1 MVWAVRM
8 CVLAHRAMDVP
19 KKVSLQAMLT
29 LLSEFLGVIVKQ
41 NRVVRKWI
49 YRYTQESR

>member
-1 MVWAVRM
+1 MLPLCPQDGTMMWALRI

-29 LLSEFLGVIVKQ
+29 LLSEFLREGRRQARLVL
-41 NRVVRKWI
+41 
-49 YRYTQESR
+49 S